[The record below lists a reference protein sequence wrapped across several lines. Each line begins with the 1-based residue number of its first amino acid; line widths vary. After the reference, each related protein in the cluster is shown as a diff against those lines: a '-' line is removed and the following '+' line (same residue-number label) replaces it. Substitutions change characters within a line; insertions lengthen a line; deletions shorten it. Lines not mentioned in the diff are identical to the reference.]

1 MAQTDDTAQ
10 DELTRRRRAAEFLV
24 WGAFALIG
32 LLFLIVFIPKYFA
45 PLRPAKFSDLVAEVL
60 GDPAKAPS
68 YSQTTI
74 VILWIIILFLA
85 LCSIAYRRAKFNPMR
100 LQDIAALRGLSG
112 LLTTLQRTTVAIALV
127 GVAVAVI
134 GFVITRMTEDW
145 YDMLRA
151 AAIAL
156 VVVGYAY
163 PRRRAWEQVA
173 RAAAREDAD
182 PVQAAKGTIA

>member
-1 MAQTDDTAQ
+1 VAQTDYTAQ
-10 DELTRRRRAAEFLV
+10 DELARRHRAAEFLV

-32 LLFLIVFIPKYFA
+32 LLFLIVFVPEYFA
-45 PLRPAKFSDLVAEVL
+45 PLRPAKFSDLVAAAL
-60 GDPAKAPS
+60 GEPAKAPS

-74 VILWIIILFLA
+74 VTLWIVLLFLA

-112 LLTTLQRTTVAIALV
+112 LLTTLQRTTVIIALV

-134 GFVITRMTEDW
+134 GLVITRMTEDW
-145 YDMLRA
+145 HDMLRA
-151 AAIAL
+151 AAVAL
-156 VVVGYAY
+156 AVVGYAY
-163 PRRRAWEQVA
+163 PRRRAWEKVA
-173 RAAAREDAD
+173 RAATREDAD